1 MRRGAIPVDENP
13 VPRYVPVVDQFDI
26 IAVILGV
33 MFTLRK
39 LDTQSRSAAE
49 QPGVA
54 AEDFRLW
61 QQKTAQAYAPGA
73 YASFFRVIFHFA
85 FMRYAAH
92 HPLSPLAFARVALL
106 VDLVWLLSTVT
117 TLLRAHW
124 ARELRKKL
132 GIVLDRPAPT
142 R

>member
-1 MRRGAIPVDENP
+1 M
-13 VPRYVPVVDQFDI
+13 DQYDI

-39 LDTQSRSAAE
+39 LDTQSRNAT
-49 QPGVA
+49 QHPNVPP
-54 AEDFRLW
+54 EDFLRW
-61 QQKTAQAYAPGA
+61 QRQTAAAYAPGA
-73 YASFFRVIFHFA
+73 YASFLRVIFHFG

-106 VDLVWLLSTVT
+106 VDLVWLVSTLS

-132 GIVLDRPAPT
+132 GIVLEKPQPT

>member
-1 MRRGAIPVDENP
+1 MRG
-13 VPRYVPVVDQFDI
+13 VDQYDI

-39 LDTQSRSAAE
+39 LDTQSRNAE
-49 QPGVA
+49 QQPGVDP
-54 AEDFRLW
+54 EDFRRW
-61 QQKTAQAYAPGA
+61 QRQTVAAYAPGA
-73 YASFFRVIFHFA
+73 YASFARVLFHF
-85 FMRYAAH
+85 FYIRYAAH

-106 VDLVWLLSTVT
+106 VDLVWLVSTIS

-132 GIVLDRPAPT
+132 GIVLEKPQRA

>member
-1 MRRGAIPVDENP
+1 
-13 VPRYVPVVDQFDI
+13 VDQYDI
-26 IAVILGV
+26 VAVILGV

-54 AEDFRLW
+54 PEDFRLW